1 MSSSKAVPFPSK
13 PPVAPSIIIWSL
25 VLLSALFVVWSTHQC
40 RELMA
45 DLMSLKAEEN
55 RLQIEHGQ
63 FLLQAGALSAPSR
76 LERLAEERLG
86 MRTPSSSE
94 IRVIRK

>member
-1 MSSSKAVPFPSK
+1 MPTAEMPFPRK
-13 PPVAPSIIIWSL
+13 PSVVPSVAIWGA
-25 VLLSALFVVWSTHQC
+25 VLISALFVVWSTHQC

-76 LERLAEERLG
+76 LERLAEDRLD
-86 MRTPSSSE
+86 MRTPSPSE